1 MIFKEGV
8 VVKFEVIKLKEA
20 QKEFENLSKQQQ
32 SLLVNDYEIINTKGI
47 EFVKTRYL
55 TPKLFEIK
63 TKDLRSLFKYE
74 ENQIII
80 IGLIYEK
87 NSQKAPNYYIRL
99 AQKRLKP

>member
-1 MIFKEGV
+1 MKFKV
-8 VVKFEVIKLKEA
+8 DKLKEA
-20 QKEFENLSKQQQ
+20 QKEYNSLSKAQQI
-32 SLLVNDYEIINTKGI
+32 LLQDDYNLVSTKGI

-55 TPKLFEIK
+55 APKLFEIK

-74 ENQIII
+74 ADQIII

-87 NSQKAPNYYIRL
+87 DSQKAPNYYIKL

>member
-1 MIFKEGV
+1 
-8 VVKFEVIKLKEA
+8 VKFEVKKLKEA
-20 QKEFENLSKQQQ
+20 QKEFDSLSGSQQKI
-32 SLLVNDYEIINTKGI
+32 LNEDYIIIKTKGI
-47 EFVKTRYL
+47 EYVKTRYL
-55 TPKLFEIK
+55 APKLFEIK

-87 NSQKAPNYYIRL
+87 DSQKAPNYYIKL

>member
-1 MIFKEGV
+1 MKFKV
-8 VVKFEVIKLKEA
+8 DKLKEA
-20 QKEFENLSKQQQ
+20 QKEYNSLSKAQQI
-32 SLLVNDYEIINTKGI
+32 LLQDDYNLISTKGI

-55 TPKLFEIK
+55 APKLFEIK

-74 ENQIII
+74 ADQIII

-87 NSQKAPNYYIRL
+87 DSQKAPNYYIKL

>member
-1 MIFKEGV
+1 MKFKVE
-8 VVKFEVIKLKEA
+8 KLKEA
-20 QKEFENLSKQQQ
+20 QKEYDSLSKNHQR
-32 SLLVNDYEIINTKGI
+32 LLEEDYNIISTKGI

-55 TPKLFEIK
+55 ASKLFEIK

-74 ENQIII
+74 INQIII

-87 NSQKAPNYYIRL
+87 DSQKAPNYYIKL

>member
-1 MIFKEGV
+1 M
-8 VVKFEVIKLKEA
+8 KFEVKKLKEA
-20 QKEFENLSKQQQ
+20 QKEFDSLSGSQQKI
-32 SLLVNDYEIINTKGI
+32 LNEDYIIIKTKGI
-47 EFVKTRYL
+47 EYVKTRYL
-55 TPKLFEIK
+55 APKLFEIK

-87 NSQKAPNYYIRL
+87 DSQKAPNYYIKL

>member
-1 MIFKEGV
+1 MKFKV
-8 VVKFEVIKLKEA
+8 DKLKEA
-20 QKEFENLSKQQQ
+20 QKEYNSLSKAQQI
-32 SLLVNDYEIINTKGI
+32 LLQDDYNIISTKGI

-55 TPKLFEIK
+55 APKLFEIK

-74 ENQIII
+74 ADQIII

-87 NSQKAPNYYIRL
+87 DSQKAPNYYIKL